1 MGNPLYLECACYYC
15 RLMRVEYDPE
25 FGEMFISMWS
35 RPTSHPWLT
44 RLRHI
49 WKILT
54 GGEPFED
61 EIILNRECMAKLSKY
76 LTESVE
82 QNEIIEEYHKLK
94 HENVEAQPIT
104 SAQ

>member
-1 MGNPLYLECACYYC
+1 
-15 RLMRVEYDPE
+15 MRVEYDPE

-49 WKILT
+49 WKILR

-61 EIILNRECMAKLSKY
+61 EIILNRECMAKLSNY

-82 QNEIIEEYHKLK
+82 FDDIIEEYRKFK
-94 HENVEAQPIT
+94 HEHGETETTA
-104 SAQ
+104 SAK

>member
-1 MGNPLYLECACYYC
+1 MASPLYLECACYYC

-25 FGEMFISMWS
+25 FGETFISMWS

-61 EIILNRECMAKLSKY
+61 EIILNRECMVKLSEY
-76 LTESVE
+76 LAKSVE
-82 QNEIIEEYHKLK
+82 LGEIVEEYYKIK
-94 HENVEAQPIT
+94 HGTVGDISIT
-104 SAQ
+104 SS

>member
-25 FGEMFISMWS
+25 FGETFISMWS
-35 RPTSHPWLT
+35 RPISFQWLT

-61 EIILNRECMAKLSKY
+61 EIILNPECMAKLSQY
-76 LTESVE
+76 LTKSVE
-82 QNEIIEEYHKLK
+82 LEEIIEEYYKEK
-94 HENVEAQPIT
+94 HGQAGTQST
-104 SAQ
+104 SSS

>member
-35 RPTSHPWLT
+35 RPTSHQWLT

-61 EIILNRECMAKLSKY
+61 EIILNQECMIKLSKY

-82 QNEIIEEYHKLK
+82 LDEIIEEYHKLK
-94 HENVEAQPIT
+94 HENVEAQPIA

>member
-1 MGNPLYLECACYYC
+1 
-15 RLMRVEYDPE
+15 MRVEYDPE
-25 FGEMFISMWS
+25 FGETFISMWS

-61 EIILNRECMAKLSKY
+61 EIILNRECMLKLSKY
-76 LTESVE
+76 LTESLE
-82 QNEIIEEYHKLK
+82 LDEIVEEYHKLK
-94 HENVEAQPIT
+94 RENVEAQPT
-104 SAQ
+104 ASVQ

>member
-1 MGNPLYLECACYYC
+1 M
-15 RLMRVEYDPE
+15 EYDPE
-25 FGEMFISMWS
+25 FGETFISRWS

-61 EIILNRECMAKLSKY
+61 EIVLNRECMVKLSRY
-76 LTESVE
+76 LTESIE
-82 QNEIIEEYHKLK
+82 LDEIIGEYQKIKHKP
-94 HENVEAQPIT
+94 VEAQSIAP
-104 SAQ
+104 SK